1 MGHVDQREL
10 SVPQVA
16 QVLGVS
22 LGTVRRWSDLGYLES
37 CRTERGQRRFRQEQI
52 DRFIDLLER
61 QHVDPLINRQTDWPA
76 PLRGGGAVD
85 QQRRTHA
92 PLQARSR

>member
-1 MGHVDQREL
+1 MGYIDQGEL
-10 SVPQVA
+10 SVPQAA

-37 CRTERGQRRFRQEQI
+37 YRTERGQRRFRKDQI
-52 DRFIDLLER
+52 DRFISLLEG
-61 QHVDPLINRQTDWPA
+61 QHVDPLINRQIGQPE
-76 PLRGGGAVD
+76 PLNGVVRVD

-92 PLQARSR
+92 HLQARSR